1 MSDPWRGFPPV
12 IMQTQAGSLSYGLFH
27 PTALLPKAIL
37 VSTGPQT
44 SGAVPSPP
52 RGGSISARLLAVAVL
67 ATLFL
72 SFSLVRSPI
81 PGVNESHYLCKA
93 RHYWQPE
100 WCRGDLFLESANPH
114 AVFYQ
119 AFGWFTTRM
128 SLAQAALMIR
138 GGQSLLLAIGW
149 LALGT
154 RLVGDT
160 RRALTA
166 AALFLLLQGTGT
178 WSGEWLVGGAESK
191 VWAYGFLMLA
201 AAWGLDRHWIRC
213 AIAGGLAVSMHPVVG
228 CWGAVIATIG
238 WGLSALF
245 DRWSGSPTSVH
256 QERAGVRGPHEGL
269 RSAPHPDPLPTVTS
283 TPEVTPPVGRG
294 GREQPVSD
302 ARTSPPPYD
311 GRPRP
316 SLSVLAA
323 TIAIFALTSL
333 PGLIPAV
340 QSLAA
345 PSPQIAS
352 EADFLQVSVRLSH
365 HLDPLTFPVRAW
377 RDYGLLLLV
386 LALIRTRLVQ
396 RRESLARLEY
406 WMLAA
411 LLIAA
416 GGVLAAWGPRP
427 LKELPLWELRVKA
440 LKLYP
445 FRLADM
451 LVPLTV
457 SFTVAVA
464 LWQLAEE
471 RLTARRRP
479 AAIAALMAVALLIAY
494 RVPTLDKTLAQQP
507 AAVQTDWLSAC
518 QWVREHT
525 PQDAVLYATND
536 NWSLRWYAERP
547 EYFSFKD
554 CPQDAASIVE
564 WNRRSLV
571 IYHWKLRVFSDG
583 SVSAEDL
590 SQLRKE
596 TGITHII
603 CGRFGPVERKP
614 VFLSTNISVYEL
626 P

>member
-1 MSDPWRGFPPV
+1 M
-12 IMQTQAGSLSYGLFH
+12 
-27 PTALLPKAIL
+27 
-37 VSTGPQT
+37 STGPQT
-44 SGAVPSPP
+44 SGVVPSSPL
-52 RGGSISARLLAVAVL
+52 GGSITARLLAVALL

-128 SLAQAALMIR
+128 SLAQVALLIR
-138 GGQSLLLAIGW
+138 SGQSLLLAIGW
-149 LALGT
+149 LSLGT

-160 RRALTA
+160 RRTLTA
-166 AALFLLLQGTGT
+166 AALFLLLQATGT

-201 AAWGLDRHWIRC
+201 AAWGLDRAWVKC

-228 CWGAVIATIG
+228 CWGAVIAVLS
-238 WGLSALF
+238 WGM
-245 DRWSGSPTSVH
+245 SV
-256 QERAGVRGPHEGL
+256 VF
-269 RSAPHPDPLPTVTS
+269 RSAKERPFA
-283 TPEVTPPVGRG
+283 
-294 GREQPVSD
+294 EQKATLQAERKATLS
-302 ARTSPPPYD
+302 SF
-311 GRPRP
+311 
-316 SLSVLAA
+316 SVLAA
-323 TIAIFALTSL
+323 TIAIFAITSL

-352 EADFLQVSVRLSH
+352 EADFLQVAVRLPH

-377 RDYGLLLLV
+377 RDYGLLLLILV
-386 LALIRTRLVQ
+386 LIRTRLTP
-396 RRESLARLEY
+396 RRESLARLES

-427 LKELPLWELRVKA
+427 LKELLLWELRVKA

-464 LWQLAEE
+464 LWQLVEE
-471 RLTARRRP
+471 RLTAWRRP
-479 AAIAALMAVALLIAY
+479 AAMTAMVIASLLIAF
-494 RVPTLDKTLAQQP
+494 RVPTLDRTLAQQP
-507 AAVQTDWLSAC
+507 AAVQADWQAAC
-518 QWVREHT
+518 QWIRDKT
-525 PQDAVLYATND
+525 LKDSVLYATND

-564 WNRRSLV
+564 WNRRSLLL
-571 IYHWKLRVFSDG
+571 YQWKLQVFADGRVSL
-583 SVSAEDL
+583 EEL

-596 TGITHII
+596 TGITHLV
-603 CGRFGPVERKP
+603 CGRFGPLERKP
-614 VFLSTNISVYEL
+614 VFGSASIWVYEL

>member
-1 MSDPWRGFPPV
+1 ML
-12 IMQTQAGSLSYGLFH
+12 AA
-27 PTALLPKAIL
+27 ALLA
-37 VSTGPQT
+37 G
-44 SGAVPSPP
+44 
-52 RGGSISARLLAVAVL
+52 
-67 ATLFL
+67 LFL

-119 AFGWFTTRM
+119 AFGGLTTRM
-128 SLAQAALMIR
+128 SLAQAALWIR

-149 LALGT
+149 LALSV
-154 RLVGDT
+154 RCLGDT

-166 AALFLLLQGTGT
+166 AALFLLLQATGT

-201 AAWGLDRHWIRC
+201 AAWGLDRAWMRC
-213 AIAGGLAVSMHPVVG
+213 AFAGGLAVSMHPVVG
-228 CWGAVIATIG
+228 CWGAVIAAIG
-238 WGLSALF
+238 W
-245 DRWSGSPTSVH
+245 
-256 QERAGVRGPHEGL
+256 
-269 RSAPHPDPLPTVTS
+269 
-283 TPEVTPPVGRG
+283 
-294 GREQPVSD
+294 
-302 ARTSPPPYD
+302 
-311 GRPRP
+311 
-316 SLSVLAA
+316 SLSVLFRSAKKHPLDERTATYPSIPVLAA
-323 TIAIFALTSL
+323 ALAIFALTSL

-386 LALIRTRLVQ
+386 LGLVRSRLIVRTPAQ
-396 RRESLARLEY
+396 ARLEY

-457 SFTVAVA
+457 SCTVAA
-464 LWQLAEE
+464 GLWQLVEE
-471 RLTARRRP
+471 RLTAWRRS
-479 AAIAALMAVALLIAY
+479 AAIAVLMVVALLIAF

-507 AAVQTDWLSAC
+507 AAVQADWQAAC
-518 QWVREHT
+518 QWIRDTT
-525 PQDAVLYATND
+525 PKDSVLYATND
-536 NWSLRWYAERP
+536 NWSLRWSAERP

-564 WNRRSLV
+564 WNRRSWV
-571 IYHWKLRVFSDG
+571 IYQWKLRAFADG
-583 SVSAEDL
+583 RVSAEEL
-590 SQLRKE
+590 AQLRQE
-596 TGITHII
+596 TGITHLV
-603 CGRFGPVERKP
+603 CGRFGPLESKP
-614 VFLSTNISVYEL
+614 VFGSTNIWVYEL

>member
-1 MSDPWRGFPPV
+1 M
-12 IMQTQAGSLSYGLFH
+12 
-27 PTALLPKAIL
+27 
-37 VSTGPQT
+37 STGPQT
-44 SGAVPSPP
+44 PGASPSPP
-52 RGGSISARLLAVAVL
+52 RGGSITARLLAVALL
-67 ATLFL
+67 AVLFL

-128 SLAQAALMIR
+128 SLAQVALLIR
-138 GGQSLLLAIGW
+138 GGQSILLAIGW
-149 LALGT
+149 LALGV
-154 RLVGDT
+154 RCLGDT

-166 AALFLLLQGTGT
+166 AVLFLLLQATGT

-201 AAWGLDRHWIRC
+201 AAWGLDRAWLRC

-228 CWGAVIATIG
+228 CWGAVIAALG
-238 WGLSALF
+238 WGLSVVFRSAKEHPFAERKATLPSLPVLTAAIALF
-245 DRWSGSPTSVH
+245 AV
-256 QERAGVRGPHEGL
+256 
-269 RSAPHPDPLPTVTS
+269 
-283 TPEVTPPVGRG
+283 
-294 GREQPVSD
+294 
-302 ARTSPPPYD
+302 
-311 GRPRP
+311 
-316 SLSVLAA
+316 
-323 TIAIFALTSL
+323 TSL

-386 LALIRTRLVQ
+386 WALIRTRLVQ
-396 RRESLARLEY
+396 RREAQARLEY

-457 SFTVAVA
+457 SFTIAVA
-464 LWQLAEE
+464 LWQLVEV
-471 RLTARRRP
+471 RLTAWRRP
-479 AAIAALMAVALLIAY
+479 AAISALMVVALLIAF

-507 AAVQTDWLSAC
+507 AAVQADWLAAC
-518 QWVREHT
+518 RWIQKNT
-525 PQDAVLYATND
+525 PTDAVLYATND

-571 IYHWKLRVFSDG
+571 IYQWKLRAFADG
-583 SVSAEDL
+583 RVSAEEL

-596 TGITHII
+596 TGITHLVYS
-603 CGRFGPVERKP
+603 RFSPLERKP
-614 VFLSTNISVYEL
+614 VFGSANLWVYEL

>member
-1 MSDPWRGFPPV
+1 M
-12 IMQTQAGSLSYGLFH
+12 
-27 PTALLPKAIL
+27 
-37 VSTGPQT
+37 STGPQT
-44 SGAVPSPP
+44 SGAVPSSPP
-52 RGGSISARLLAVAVL
+52 GGSITARLLAVALL
-67 ATLFL
+67 AALFL
-72 SFSLVRSPI
+72 SFSLARSPI

-119 AFGWFTTRM
+119 AFGWFTTRL
-128 SLAQAALMIR
+128 SLAQAALVIR
-138 GGQSLLLAIGW
+138 GGQSILLAIGW
-149 LALGT
+149 LALSVRCLGN
-154 RLVGDT
+154 T
-160 RRALTA
+160 RRALIA
-166 AALFLLLQGTGT
+166 AALFLLLQATGT

-201 AAWGLDRHWIRC
+201 AAWGLDRAWIKC

-228 CWGAVIATIG
+228 CWGTVIAALG
-238 WGLSALF
+238 WGLSVVVG
-245 DRWSGSPTSVH
+245 RWSGLLTCVH
-256 QERAGVRGPHEGL
+256 QESRSPANSCSLSPAFGEIPKDSVTAGERAGVRGPHEGFS
-269 RSAPHPDPLPTVTS
+269 SAPHPNPLPTVKS

-294 GREQPVSD
+294 GRRQPVSD
-302 ARTSPPPYD
+302 AETSQLPSE
-311 GRPRP
+311 GCPRP
-316 SLSVLAA
+316 SLSV
-323 TIAIFALTSL
+323 IAISLVLFAVTSL

-340 QSLAA
+340 QSLKA
-345 PSPQIAS
+345 PSPQVAS

-386 LALIRTRLVQ
+386 WALIRAQLVQ
-396 RRESLARLEY
+396 RREAQARLEY

-457 SFTVAVA
+457 SFTVAAV

-471 RLTARRRP
+471 RLTAWRRP
-479 AAIAALMAVALLIAY
+479 AAIAALLVVALLIAF

-507 AAVQTDWLSAC
+507 AAVQADWLAAC
-518 QWVREHT
+518 RWVQKNT
-525 PQDAVLYATND
+525 PTDSVLYATND

-571 IYHWKLRVFSDG
+571 IYHWKLRVFADG
-583 SVSAEDL
+583 RVSWAEL

-596 TGITHII
+596 TGITHLV
-603 CGRFGPVERKP
+603 CGRFGPLEQKP
-614 VFLSTNISVYEL
+614 VFGSANIWVYEL

>member
-1 MSDPWRGFPPV
+1 M
-12 IMQTQAGSLSYGLFH
+12 
-27 PTALLPKAIL
+27 
-37 VSTGPQT
+37 STGLKT
-44 SGAVPSPP
+44 SGAVLSSP
-52 RGGSISARLLAVAVL
+52 RDGSLTARLLAVTVL
-67 ATLFL
+67 AALFL
-72 SFSLVRSPI
+72 SFSLARSPI

-93 RHYWQPE
+93 LHYWQPD
-100 WCRGDLFLESANPH
+100 WCQGDLFLESANPH

-119 AFGWFTTRM
+119 AFGWLTTRM
-128 SLAQAALMIR
+128 SLAQAALVIR

-149 LALGT
+149 LALSVRCLG
-154 RLVGDT
+154 GT
-160 RRALTA
+160 RRAMTA
-166 AALFLLLQGTGT
+166 ATLFLLLQATGT

-201 AAWGLDRHWIRC
+201 AAWGLDRAWLKC

-228 CWGAVIATIG
+228 CWGAVIAALG

-245 DRWSGSPTSVH
+245 DHWQGTPTSVH
-256 QERAGVRGPHEGL
+256 QQSRLPANSGSLSPAFGEIPKDSVIAGERAGVRRPHEGFS
-269 RSAPHPDPLPTVTS
+269 SAPHPDPLPTVRS
-283 TPEVTPPVGRG
+283 SAEFAPPVGRG
-294 GREQPVSD
+294 QPVSEVH
-302 ARTSPPPYD
+302 TSSPPHD

-316 SLSVLAA
+316 SLPA
-323 TIAIFALTSL
+323 IAISLTLFTLVSL

-340 QSLAA
+340 QSLKAA
-345 PSPQIAS
+345 SPQVAN
-352 EADFLQVSVRLSH
+352 EADFLQVAVRLPH

-386 LALIRTRLVQ
+386 LVLIRSRLAQ
-396 RRESLARLEY
+396 RTAAQAQLEY

-464 LWQLAEE
+464 LWQLVEE
-471 RLTARRRP
+471 RLSVWRRP
-479 AAIAALMAVALLIAY
+479 VAIIALVSIALLIAF

-507 AAVQTDWLSAC
+507 AAVQTDWVAAC
-518 QWVREHT
+518 QWIRDKT
-525 PQDAVLYATND
+525 PQGSVLYATND

-564 WNRRSLV
+564 WNRRSLLL
-571 IYHWKLRVFSDG
+571 YQWKLSVFADGRVSLEEL
-583 SVSAEDL
+583 A
-590 SQLRKE
+590 QLRKE
-596 TGITHII
+596 TGITHLV
-603 CGRFGPVERKP
+603 CGRFGPLERKP
-614 VFLSTNISVYEL
+614 VFGSANIWVYEL

>member
-1 MSDPWRGFPPV
+1 MSLETTPRGDPPN
-12 IMQTQAGSLSYGLFH
+12 A
-27 PTALLPKAIL
+27 
-37 VSTGPQT
+37 
-44 SGAVPSPP
+44 P
-52 RGGSISARLLAVAVL
+52 RGGSISARLLAIAVL
-67 ATLFL
+67 SALFL
-72 SFSLVRSPI
+72 SFSLARSPI

-100 WCRGDLFLESANPH
+100 WCQGDLFLESANPH

-128 SLAQAALMIR
+128 SLAQVALLIR

-149 LALGT
+149 LALGV
-154 RLVGDT
+154 RCLGDT
-160 RRALTA
+160 RRAMTA
-166 AALFLLLQGTGT
+166 AAVFLLLQATGT

-201 AAWGLDRHWIRC
+201 AAWGLDRHWYKC

-228 CWGAVIATIG
+228 CWGAVIAALG
-238 WGLSALF
+238 WGLSVVFSSAKARPF
-245 DRWSGSPTSVH
+245 A
-256 QERAGVRGPHEGL
+256 ERKATL
-269 RSAPHPDPLPTVTS
+269 
-283 TPEVTPPVGRG
+283 
-294 GREQPVSD
+294 
-302 ARTSPPPYD
+302 PYD

-316 SLSVLAA
+316 SLPV
-323 TIAIFALTSL
+323 IAISLILFTVTSL

-340 QSLAA
+340 QSLKA
-345 PSPQIAS
+345 PSKQIAS
-352 EADFLQVSVRLSH
+352 EADFLQVAVRLSH

-386 LALIRTRLVQ
+386 WALIRTRLVQ
-396 RRESLARLEY
+396 RREAQARLEF

-457 SFTVAVA
+457 SFTVAAV
-464 LWQLAEE
+464 LWQLVEE
-471 RLTARRRP
+471 RLTAWRRL
-479 AAIAALMAVALLIAY
+479 AAIAALMGVALFIAY

-507 AAVQTDWLSAC
+507 AAVQADWLAAC
-518 QWVREHT
+518 RWIQQNT
-525 PQDAVLYATND
+525 PTDSVLYATND

-571 IYHWKLRVFSDG
+571 LYQWKLRAFADARISL
-583 SVSAEDL
+583 EEL
-590 SQLRKE
+590 TQLRKE
-596 TGITHII
+596 TGITHLV
-603 CGRFGPVERKP
+603 CGRFGPLERKP
-614 VFLSTNISVYEL
+614 VFGSANIWVYEL

>member
-1 MSDPWRGFPPV
+1 M
-12 IMQTQAGSLSYGLFH
+12 L
-27 PTALLPKAIL
+27 
-37 VSTGPQT
+37 TGPQT
-44 SGAVPSPP
+44 SGAVPLPS
-52 RGGSISARLLAVAVL
+52 RDGSLVARLLAVALL
-67 ATLFL
+67 AALFL

-93 RHYWQPE
+93 RHYWQPD

-119 AFGWFTTRM
+119 AFGWLTTRM
-128 SLAQAALMIR
+128 SLAQAALVIR
-138 GGQSLLLAIGW
+138 GGQSILLAIGW
-149 LALGT
+149 LALSV
-154 RLVGDT
+154 RCVGST

-166 AALFLLLQGTGT
+166 AALFLLLQATGT

-201 AAWGLDRHWIRC
+201 AAWGLDRAWIKC

-228 CWGAVIATIG
+228 CWGAVIAALG
-238 WGLSALF
+238 WGLSVVF
-245 DRWSGSPTSVH
+245 
-256 QERAGVRGPHEGL
+256 
-269 RSAPHPDPLPTVTS
+269 RSAKECPFAERKATL
-283 TPEVTPPVGRG
+283 
-294 GREQPVSD
+294 
-302 ARTSPPPYD
+302 
-311 GRPRP
+311 P
-316 SLSVLAA
+316 SLPV
-323 TIAIFALTSL
+323 IAISLTLFTLASL

-340 QSLAA
+340 QSLEA
-345 PSPQIAS
+345 PNPQVAS
-352 EADFLQVSVRLSH
+352 EADFLQVAVRLPH

-377 RDYGLLLLV
+377 RDYGLLLILLV
-386 LALIRTRLVQ
+386 LIRTRLAQ
-396 RRESLARLEY
+396 RTSAQTQLEY

-457 SFTVAVA
+457 SFTIAAA
-464 LWQLAEE
+464 LWQLVEE
-471 RLTARRRP
+471 RLTAWRRP
-479 AAIAALMAVALLIAY
+479 AAITAMVIVALLIAF

-507 AAVQTDWLSAC
+507 AAVQADWLAAC
-518 QWVREHT
+518 RWIQKNT
-525 PQDAVLYATND
+525 PTDAVLYATND

-571 IYHWKLRVFSDG
+571 IYQWKLRVFADG
-583 SVSAEDL
+583 RVSAEEL

-596 TGITHII
+596 TGITHLV
-603 CGRFGPVERKP
+603 CGRFGPLERKP
-614 VFLSTNISVYEL
+614 VFGSANIWVYEL